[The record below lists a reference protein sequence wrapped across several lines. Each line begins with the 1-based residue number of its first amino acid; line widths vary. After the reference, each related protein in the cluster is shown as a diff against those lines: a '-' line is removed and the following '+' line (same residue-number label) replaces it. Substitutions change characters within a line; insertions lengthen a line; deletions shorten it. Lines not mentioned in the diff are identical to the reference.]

1 MLSTYISIML
11 RFFWTNPFIFFLW
24 TALVLGFFFFFF
36 CSFPLFCWWHFQNV
50 SHFENVSLSQTYLL
64 WLITQSSPLFSS
76 LPKNQLEILLSHSS
90 EVFMIQSWEKTGG
103 KKEPDSSTLPTI
115 PFTVPQFANIPMKS
129 HGIITVDDM
138 RESGQV
144 KPIMDLHGPA
154 SWFMPII
161 ILKQDLFHYSSKLH
175 KLTCPNSWLP
185 RKSFHNLTL
194 CK

>member
-24 TALVLGFFFFFF
+24 TALVLGFFFFF

-90 EVFMIQSWEKTGG
+90 EVFMIQSWEKNWG
-103 KKEPDSSTLPTI
+103 KKRARFFHPAYYSLHSTSVCKYPHEI
-115 PFTVPQFANIPMKS
+115 PRDNYCGWHERKWPSQAHN
-129 HGIITVDDM
+129 
-138 RESGQV
+138 
-144 KPIMDLHGPA
+144 GPA
-154 SWFMPII
+154 WTC
-161 ILKQDLFHYSSKLH
+161 ILVHAHNYSETRLIPLFKQI
-175 KLTCPNSWLP
+175 T
-185 RKSFHNLTL
+185 
-194 CK
+194 